1 MQQPGGA
8 IALVPS
14 IGGTVAIE
22 WFAKSHEVY
31 GSVLGDKAGSDDAHY
46 LNLTK
51 TAGEGVLLHIF
62 IAVAALLANNA
73 NMPRTHALFAWCDVF
88 RVPMLI
94 RTPLMTSHHNCCF
107 QQSLQTQIYSD

>member
-1 MQQPGGA
+1 MHSSWVACEDLQQPDGA

-14 IGGTVAIE
+14 VGGTAAIE

-51 TAGEGVLLHIF
+51 AAGEG
-62 IAVAALLANNA
+62 
-73 NMPRTHALFAWCDVF
+73 
-88 RVPMLI
+88 
-94 RTPLMTSHHNCCF
+94 CCA
-107 QQSLQTQIYSD
+107 SYS